1 MQTECLEIFEE
12 PVGAEGVGHSLAMV
26 GTEGGTEV
34 GAEQIVAAGYGIEE
48 GHQCLHYPGHNL

>member
-1 MQTECLEIFEE
+1 M
-12 PVGAEGVGHSLAMV
+12 GAEGVGHSLAMV